1 MQKGE
6 EKKKKKTPL
15 FTFKKN
21 VYFPFEKTQDFLGK
35 TYFKEECYKILGKGF

>member
-1 MQKGE
+1 MQKG

-15 FTFKKN
+15 FKFKKN
-21 VYFPFEKTQDFLGK
+21 EYFPFEKTQDFLGK